1 MLFVGALIAAEW
13 TVLNAAAGFV
23 HDVWPAALYQYFFP
37 EDLSTVTCQTPDD
50 IEAVLPML
58 FASRTWPLVLFLR
71 SFAFP
76 ALPVVRARAACAKS
90 KWLPG
95 CFTFV
100 GTLGCFLGSVAL
112 SLEESEESVDIDVAF
127 RFFFGLWLPDSAP
140 ASVEVPS
147 PISLLVAAFN
157 TLASSL
163 LTARTAVIALV
174 SC

>member
-1 MLFVGALIAAEW
+1 MAASS
-13 TVLNAAAGFV
+13 V
-23 HDVWPAALYQYFFP
+23 P
-37 EDLSTVTCQTPDD
+37 
-50 IEAVLPML
+50 
-58 FASRTWPLVLFLR
+58 R

-95 CFTFV
+95 CFTCV

-112 SLEESEESVDIDVAF
+112 SLEESEESVDIDIAF
-127 RFFFGLWLPDSAP
+127 TSSLAYSYRTHP

-163 LTARTAVIALV
+163 LTDLTAVIALV
-174 SC
+174 SS